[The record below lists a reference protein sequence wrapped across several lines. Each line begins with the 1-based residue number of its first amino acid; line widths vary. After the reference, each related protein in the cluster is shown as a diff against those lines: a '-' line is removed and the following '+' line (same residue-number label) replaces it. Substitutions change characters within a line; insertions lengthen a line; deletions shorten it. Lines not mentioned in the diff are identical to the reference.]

1 MHCLLILGINF
12 FPYFLNI
19 GAATV
24 QHVGID
30 VVSLTEIETTGE
42 KQEKREQNRQ
52 KDEQGEERE
61 GGKRGQGGREERKV
75 ESEIESEKEREGRE
89 SQWLK
94 TIVKDLKLTILSY

>member
-52 KDEQGEERE
+52 KDEQE
-61 GGKRGQGGREERKV
+61 KRG
-75 ESEIESEKEREGRE
+75 REGRE
-89 SQWLK
+89 DREEGK
-94 TIVKDLKLTILSY
+94 RER